1 MRASSLTENGPV
13 DHPRTPS
20 FETALRAA
28 HPGRSLNLSGPRAG
42 GPVTTVRLGRPL
54 NPTRQPTTRDLV
66 IFIAALVGVP
76 LYALIALAYLLDERQ
91 GQRLVGRAASCHR
104 RCGGGSIGGLR
115 SPDSVDPTH
124 AQRTRGTDRIHA
136 DCCRSA
142 AWYLQSPSAPL
153 GRCVV
158 DGWAA
163 GFFIAFVF
171 LLVNLWRNNQ
181 DFRERIRTIRT

>member
-28 HPGRSLNLSGPRAG
+28 QPGRSLNLSGPRAG

-76 LYALIALAYLLDERQ
+76 LYALIALAYYLTSDKGNVLLGVLLPAIAGAAVGVLVVSARRIRSIRLTPSGRGERI
-91 GQRLVGRAASCHR
+91 GFMLIVAAA
-104 RCGGGSIGGLR
+104 LL
-115 SPDSVDPTH
+115 
-124 AQRTRGTDRIHA
+124 GTFSHHLPRWV
-136 DCCRSA
+136 A
-142 AWYLQSPSAPL
+142 AF
-153 GRCVV
+153 V